1 MNWGNYEYIIAIDN
15 YGTIF
20 NSVGQGPLN
29 VLSHPSERSEPLS
42 NKCIDVIKSFVQI
55 PFSPH
60 NYYPYVIQFLRT
72 ICDEVD
78 AVSAELALVQPILQ
92 TRTKELEAS
101 KADVV
106 RVTGVA
112 VQHCEEV
119 ARLVSRMEVMEKEL
133 ARLTLCEEELSR
145 LKQIEAGHLR
155 TIAFEQR
162 LLQQQRVENTET
174 AANATD
180 PE

>member
-29 VLSHPSERSEPLS
+29 VLSHPSERPEPLS